1 MVLCSFYEGLYKYFK
16 VSRMNKVWTITFKVC
31 ALSIALILTGCF
43 KHTTYPKLDDSQPYL
58 AVPPQQLI
66 AGTSV
71 EDRPI
76 MYYVLGQGP
85 EVVFILAT
93 IHGDEPA
100 GALLVKQLA
109 DYLQQ
114 QQTLLKGHTV
124 VLMPVANP
132 DGLAKNSRN
141 NANNVDLNRN
151 FESANRIN
159 KEEFGLTA
167 LSEPEAHIINR
178 FIKQYSPERIVSIHQ
193 VVDTGPEG
201 LATMMPTGCLDY
213 DGPGQM
219 LANHM
224 AKYCDLPVQKLG
236 ASPGSLGSYAGV
248 TLGIPTI
255 TFEMQKNDSKLDSEI
270 LWQRYGKALLAAI
283 VYPDPIQDKQ
293 Q

>member
-1 MVLCSFYEGLYKYFK
+1 MVLCSFYEGLNKYLK

-31 ALSIALILTGCF
+31 ALSIALILTGCV
-43 KHTTYPKLDDSQPYL
+43 KHTTYPRLDNSQPYL

-66 AGTSV
+66 AGSSV

-85 EVVFILAT
+85 EVVFIMAT

-100 GALLVKQLA
+100 GTPLVKKLA

-114 QQTLLKGHTV
+114 QRKFLEGRTV
-124 VLMPVANP
+124 VLMPLANP
-132 DGLAKNSRN
+132 DGLARN
-141 NANNVDLNRN
+141 TRQNAKGVDLNRN
-151 FESANRIN
+151 FASQNRIN
-159 KEEFGLTA
+159 NEDFGLTP
-167 LSEPEAHIINR
+167 LSEPEAYIIEQLIR
-178 FIKQYSPERIVSIHQ
+178 QFKPDRIVSIHQ
-193 VVDTGPEG
+193 PY
-201 LATMMPTGCLDY
+201 GCIDY

-224 AKYCDLPVQKLG
+224 AKYCDLPVKKLG
-236 ASPGSLGSYAGV
+236 ALPGSLGSFAGE

-255 TFEMQKNDSKLDSEI
+255 TFEMQENDSKLDSEI

-283 VYPDPIQDKQ
+283 TYPNPVQ
-293 Q
+293 